1 MALPI
6 SVEDHVDSCH
16 APSSSTSSSSRLITH
31 FYVKKME
38 EEQIVE
44 VERVAASTATDHG
57 QEVILYV
64 CVCPSRMTDCSH
76 LPDVML
82 CSSSPVFS
90 LSLALQVL
98 GMVRVPLYTIK
109 GGGGLASF
117 LSHSFIGNARSQL
130 VDSLLRFDLVAPDE
144 LHRALTQS
152 LEIHTLNTEHLKA
165 ALALTE
171 GRRKQ
176 F

>member
-1 MALPI
+1 
-6 SVEDHVDSCH
+6 
-16 APSSSTSSSSRLITH
+16 
-31 FYVKKME
+31 
-38 EEQIVE
+38 
-44 VERVAASTATDHG
+44 
-57 QEVILYV
+57 
-64 CVCPSRMTDCSH
+64 
-76 LPDVML
+76 
-82 CSSSPVFS
+82 
-90 LSLALQVL
+90 
-98 GMVRVPLYTIK
+98 MVRVPLYTMK

-144 LHRALTQS
+144 LCRALTHS
-152 LEIHTLNTEHLKA
+152 LEIHTHNTEHLKA